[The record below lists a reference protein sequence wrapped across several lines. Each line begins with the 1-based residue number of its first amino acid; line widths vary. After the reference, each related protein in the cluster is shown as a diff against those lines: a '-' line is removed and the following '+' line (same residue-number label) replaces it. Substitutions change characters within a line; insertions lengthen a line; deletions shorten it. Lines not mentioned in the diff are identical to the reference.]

1 MNERV
6 QTFSGAAT
14 SELEGVWLSGLET
27 SLAAAFL
34 ANSAGFF
41 LVSSVVKSSNRKDR
55 EDKDREEKIV
65 EFAKITSGI
74 YGVHGFSFVLAFS

>member
-55 EDKDREEKIV
+55 EEKIV